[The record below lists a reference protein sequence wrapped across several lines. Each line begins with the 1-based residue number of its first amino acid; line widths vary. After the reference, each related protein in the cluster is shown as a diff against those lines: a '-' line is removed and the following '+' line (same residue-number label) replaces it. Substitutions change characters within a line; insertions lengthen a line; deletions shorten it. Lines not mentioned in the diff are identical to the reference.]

1 MVHSFGLFVAL
12 KQRYLAEIYRI
23 SKFLPYE
30 GKFNR
35 VSVAVITCLVFGK
48 QDQGI
53 TCFLFSGKKR
63 LIEKEENYYSLFI
76 FFSLNLCVKWI

>member
-23 SKFLPYE
+23 PKFLLYE

-35 VSVAVITCLVFGK
+35 VSVAVIT
-48 QDQGI
+48 
-53 TCFLFSGKKR
+53 LFSFWKAGSRYYLFSILRKKKD
-63 LIEKEENYYSLFI
+63 L
-76 FFSLNLCVKWI
+76 